1 MGREGAREKGRGLEE
16 GRCPGPVSKGDLL
29 TPEEEEGRG
38 REELGKEASTGPCIK
53 SLNSSSS
60 SVKARERECGGRE
73 E

>member
-1 MGREGAREKGRGLEE
+1 MVREGAWEKGRGLEE
-16 GRCPGPVSKGDLL
+16 GRCPGPASKGDLL

-38 REELGKEASTGPCIK
+38 RKEVGKEASTGPCIK

-60 SVKARERECGGRE
+60 SAKAGTWECGGTE

>member
-1 MGREGAREKGRGLEE
+1 MGKEGAREKGRGLEE
-16 GRCPGPVSKGDLL
+16 GRCPGPGSKGDLL
-29 TPEEEEGRG
+29 APGEEEGKG

-60 SVKARERECGGRE
+60 SAKAGERECGGTE